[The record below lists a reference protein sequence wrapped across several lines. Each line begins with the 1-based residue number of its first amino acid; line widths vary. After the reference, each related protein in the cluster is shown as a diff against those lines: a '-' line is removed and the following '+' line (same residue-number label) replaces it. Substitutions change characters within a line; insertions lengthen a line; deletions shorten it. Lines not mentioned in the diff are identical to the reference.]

1 MTGGTIPENARI
13 PNFWDDGTITEILT
27 CPRAHKKG
35 RLGVRVRVRM
45 VNSVTDTRI
54 LHAGNPF
61 GRCGCARLWQVRAS
75 SVQDG
80 RYGNVAIAKYTVQ
93 TFELL

>member
-54 LHAGNPF
+54 LHAGNP
-61 GRCGCARLWQVRAS
+61 
-75 SVQDG
+75 
-80 RYGNVAIAKYTVQ
+80 
-93 TFELL
+93 